1 MQNDDLILKE
11 NKLET
16 EMTSHTCCMDW
27 FGEELISEIVIEILR
42 KVVVKIRMTAKFYFL
57 RLKIILSF
65 IYTKESYKKLHF
77 NGGRKKSLLS

>member
-27 FGEELISEIVIEILR
+27 LGEELISEIVIAILR

-57 RLKIILSF
+57 RLKIIII
-65 IYTKESYKKLHF
+65 IYLYK
-77 NGGRKKSLLS
+77 GVI

>member
-27 FGEELISEIVIEILR
+27 FGEELISEIVIAILR
-42 KVVVKIRMTAKFYFL
+42 KVIVKTRMTAKFYFL
-57 RLKIILSF
+57 RLKID
-65 IYTKESYKKLHF
+65 IYIYIIYLYKGVIKA
-77 NGGRKKSLLS
+77 SLI